1 MLNAFFCGQEL
12 TKFITDTNLILVP
25 KKEVVRE
32 FSDLRPISLS
42 SFTNK
47 IISRV
52 IYGRLMKVLPKIISQ
67 NQSSFYQR

>member
-1 MLNAFFCGQEL
+1 M
-12 TKFITDTNLILVP
+12 
-25 KKEVVRE
+25 EVVRE

-52 IYGRLMKVLPKIISQ
+52 IHGRLMKVLPKIISQ
-67 NQSSFYQR
+67 NQSVLSKVEILLRMSYLPKKLLGT